1 MIARIQAESA
11 RLAREHK
18 HNAVIDIHVLLAW
31 LIAVEELQHPNKNV
45 VRANLTN
52 LLRTAQDDGK
62 VGPAKGPSLNL
73 SPEARSYLKQI
84 QTQFKNSELFAEL
97 LGKSGVSTT
106 AVVVAPPKAGT
117 PAAKIAA
124 ELQAALDE
132 LDSMIGLAE
141 VKKRMHELVQIQQ
154 VRLAQK
160 AQGKKTNPAGL
171 NLIFTGDPGTGKTS
185 VARIVGKIYRTLGL
199 LESGHVVEV
208 SQTDLVAEYIGQ
220 TTAKTQKVIKS
231 ALGGVLFVDEA
242 YALAQ
247 QENGGYGLE
256 AINTLVKAMDDNRE
270 ELAVIVAGYTEEM
283 IPFIDSNPGLKS
295 RFSKQF
301 YFENYSSAE
310 LFSIFAKTSADYEI
324 KINDE
329 VELSV
334 RRHLDINP
342 TSGSSGNGRYV
353 RNLFT
358 MMYDHMAVRAMEDG
372 IIEDHEMSE
381 FHIDDVPFSMQ
392 KHERPGSVED
402 ALAELDEL
410 VGLETVKQKL
420 QEIVNI
426 QQARVVLEKANR
438 PTPPPALNMVF
449 LGPPGTGKTTVAR
462 IVARIFQA
470 IGTLPQGQLVEVGRE
485 DLVAHYIGQTAPKV
499 VARVKEAMGG
509 VLFLDE
515 AYSLTSN
522 SSSQDYGPEALAAL
536 ITQIE
541 NQRGQFAFICAGY
554 KDEMETFLTSN
565 PGLKSRMD
573 HVVEFTDYSADEL
586 VEIFIGLATKQKI
599 EVSNGTQAKLK
610 KHFEEN
616 KTGGAEGNGRYARK
630 LFDIVYA
637 NMALRAAGVGFTL
650 ESLSAFEPS
659 DVPEYIEKKKAAQAI
674 GFQAGSKS

>member
-31 LIAVEELQHPNKNV
+31 LLAVEELEHPNRNV
-45 VRANLTN
+45 VRANLTGA
-52 LLRTAQDDGK
+52 LRTAIEDGK

-84 QTQFKNSELFAEL
+84 STQYKNSALFSEL
-97 LGKSGVSTT
+97 LGRSGVSST
-106 AVVVAPPKAGT
+106 AVVVTPPKAGT
-117 PAAKIAA
+117 PAAETAA
-124 ELQAALDE
+124 ELKEALDE
-132 LDSMIGLAE
+132 LDAMIGLAE

-160 AQGKKTNPAGL
+160 AQGKKTNQTGL
-171 NLIFTGDPGTGKTS
+171 NLIFTGDPGTGKTT

-208 SQTDLVAEYIGQ
+208 SQSDLIAEYVGQ
-220 TTAKTQKVIKS
+220 TTKKTQDAIES
-231 ALGGVLFVDEA
+231 AIGGVLFIDEA

-247 QENGGYGLE
+247 KGNGGYGQE
-256 AINTLVKAMDDNRE
+256 AINTLVKAMDDKRDV
-270 ELAVIVAGYTEEM
+270 LAVIVAGYTEEM
-283 IPFIDSNPGLKS
+283 IPFIDANPGLKS

-301 YFENYSSAE
+301 YFENYTSAE
-310 LFSIFAKTSADYEI
+310 LFSIFAKTCADYEI

-329 VELSV
+329 VDLAV
-334 RRHLDINP
+334 RRHLDISP
-342 TSGSSGNGRYV
+342 TSGANGNGRYV
-353 RNLFT
+353 RNLFS
-358 MMYDHMAVRAMEDG
+358 MMYDHMAVRAAEDG
-372 IIEDHEMSE
+372 IIEDHEMSQ
-381 FHIDDVPFSMQ
+381 FHVDDVPFSLQ

-410 VGLETVKQKL
+410 VGLEGVKQKL
-420 QEIVNI
+420 REVVNI

-462 IVARIFQA
+462 IVARIFQS

-515 AYSLTSN
+515 AYSLTS
-522 SSSQDYGPEALAAL
+522 SSSDQDFGPEALAAL

-541 NQRGQFAFICAGY
+541 NQRGQFSFICAGY
-554 KDEMETFLTSN
+554 KNEMELFLTSN

-586 VEIFIGLATKQKI
+586 VEIFVGLSAKQQIKVPEATR
-599 EVSNGTQAKLK
+599 AALK
-610 KHFEEN
+610 KHFEVN
-616 KTGGAEGNGRYARK
+616 VTGGAEGNGRYARK
-630 LFDIVYA
+630 LFDSVYA

-650 ESLSAFEPS
+650 EALSSFEAG
-659 DVPEYIEKKKAAQAI
+659 DVPEYLEKKKKAAQPL
-674 GFQAGSKS
+674 GFQAGN

>member
-18 HNAVIDIHVLLAW
+18 HSAVIDIHVLLAW
-31 LIAVEELQHPNKNV
+31 LIAVEELEHPNKNI
-45 VRANLTN
+45 VRANLTSAV
-52 LLRTAQDDGK
+52 RTAIEDGK

-84 QTQFKNSELFAEL
+84 STQYKNSDLFAQL
-97 LGKSGVSTT
+97 LEKSGVSATS
-106 AVVVAPPKAGT
+106 VVVNPPKAGT
-117 PAAKIAA
+117 PAVEIAA

-160 AQGKKTNPAGL
+160 AQGKKTNPTGL
-171 NLIFTGDPGTGKTS
+171 NLIFTGDPGTGKTT

-208 SQTDLVAEYIGQ
+208 SQSDLIAEYVGQ
-220 TTAKTQKVIKS
+220 TTKKTQDAIDS
-231 ALGGVLFVDEA
+231 AVGGVLFIDEA

-247 QENGGYGLE
+247 KENGGYGQE
-256 AINTLVKAMDDNRE
+256 AINTLVKAMDDKRE
-270 ELAVIVAGYTEEM
+270 VLAVIVAGYTEEM
-283 IPFIDSNPGLKS
+283 IPFIDANPGLKS

-301 YFENYSSAE
+301 YFENYTSGE
-310 LFSIFAKTSADYEI
+310 LFSIFAKTCSDYEI

-329 VELSV
+329 VDLAV

-342 TSGSSGNGRYV
+342 TSGANGNGRYV
-353 RNLFT
+353 RNLFS
-358 MMYDHMAVRAMEDG
+358 MMYDHMAVRAAEDG

-381 FHIDDVPFSMQ
+381 FHIDDVPFSLQ
-392 KHERPGSVED
+392 KHERPGSVDD

-410 VGLETVKQKL
+410 VGLEGVKQKL
-420 QEIVNI
+420 KEIVHI

-462 IVARIFQA
+462 IVARIFQS

-485 DLVAHYIGQTAPKV
+485 DLVAHYVGQTAPKV

-515 AYSLTSN
+515 AYSITNN
-522 SSSQDYGPEALAAL
+522 SGGNDFGQEALAAL

-541 NQRGQFAFICAGY
+541 NQRGQFSFICAGY
-554 KDEMETFLTSN
+554 KSEMEQFLTAN

-573 HVVEFTDYSADEL
+573 HVVEFTDYSAQEL
-586 VEIFIGLATKQKI
+586 VDIFVALSRKQQIDVPSDTK
-599 EVSNGTQAKLK
+599 TALK
-610 KHFEEN
+610 KHFESNE
-616 KTGGAEGNGRYARK
+616 TGGAAGNGRYARK
-630 LFDIVYA
+630 LFDAVYT
-637 NMALRAAGVGFTL
+637 NMALRAAGVNFD
-650 ESLSAFEPS
+650 LSALSSFLPT
-659 DVPEYIEKKKAAQAI
+659 DVPKLLEKQKKTSQPI
-674 GFQAGSKS
+674 GFQAEN